1 MEVLTGTLF
10 PKVVTPEGVVDKRCA
25 SLSRTRDA
33 KHIRVSFVIRV
44 TYNNTSFVQNGGH
57 DSGSRLEKMP
67 TSCGSLPASY
77 IRVSCGTL
85 TEAPRSVTK
94 PKPRPDSVD
103 MPGEAKAGPAAAS
116 HMQAGAPHRCVHKG
130 HFVPSLLSVYR
141 CCTVIWANASF
152 LKEGPEPKH
161 QHLSS

>member
-1 MEVLTGTLF
+1 MIKDALAFPGPVRQSIFVSPLLSESLTTTL
-10 PKVVTPEGVVDKRCA
+10 PSSKMAGMTLVPGWKRCQRA
-25 SLSRTRDA
+25 VVPCQ
-33 KHIRVSFVIRV
+33 HH
-44 TYNNTSFVQNGGH
+44 TS
-57 DSGSRLEKMP
+57 
-67 TSCGSLPASY
+67 
-77 IRVSCGTL
+77 VSCGTL

-103 MPGEAKAGPAAAS
+103 MPGEAQAGPAAAS